1 MLLLL
6 LVLVRCAVQKL
17 RLRTLYVKYCEN
29 KPKADYIVS
38 EYFETVFADAHSRVT
53 EKLELNEQQ
62 RKLKM
67 NDLII
72 KPVQRIM
79 KYQLVCLTCAF
90 TSIST
95 CASTSNFTSTFTTLT
110 THSVHSLS

>member
-1 MLLLL
+1 MQ
-6 LVLVRCAVQKL
+6 RA
-17 RLRTLYVKYCEN
+17 RLRTLYVKFCEN

-38 EYFETVFADAHSRVT
+38 EYFDTVFAEAHTRVT

-79 KYQLVCLTCAF
+79 KYQLVRTACL
-90 TSIST
+90 ST
-95 CASTSNFTSTFTTLT
+95 PASSS
-110 THSVHSLS
+110 SSSSS